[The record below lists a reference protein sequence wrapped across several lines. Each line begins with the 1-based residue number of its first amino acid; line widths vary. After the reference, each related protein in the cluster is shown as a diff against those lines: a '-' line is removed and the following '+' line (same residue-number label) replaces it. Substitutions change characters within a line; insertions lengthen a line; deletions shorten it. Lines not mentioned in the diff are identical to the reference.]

1 MERIMQ
7 EAKLI
12 HDYSK
17 VLESIAKVKIILI
30 RSHGESWDLNQS
42 Q

>member
-1 MERIMQ
+1 MVRIMQ

-17 VLESIAKVKIILI
+17 VLEIIAKVKIIPI
-30 RSHGESWDLNQS
+30 RSHGESWYLNPYQ
-42 Q
+42 